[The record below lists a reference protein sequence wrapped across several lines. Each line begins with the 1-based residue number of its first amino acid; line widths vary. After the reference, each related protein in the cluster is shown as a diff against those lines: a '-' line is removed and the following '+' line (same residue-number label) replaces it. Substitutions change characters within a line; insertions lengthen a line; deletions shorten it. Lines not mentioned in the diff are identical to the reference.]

1 MMNTEISII
10 LLFISLALLITYG
23 ADVIYSQTTSGD
35 GKSGFLQIDP
45 AVRGIVFG
53 AVPVILSIIGFAI
66 SLRKRST
73 LVVVLLLI
81 NGGLIIAGMIGLAA
95 QGGGDNTSTL
105 YGTTGLGILLIVLG
119 IVKGY
124 ISKSKTENKQ
134 DSKSGKRPWWK
145 FKSDEESEGA
155 KRWWW
160 FNHRPSG

>member
-1 MMNTEISII
+1 MMNTKISII

-53 AVPVILSIIGFAI
+53 AVPVILSIIAFAI

-124 ISKSKTENKQ
+124 ISKCKTENKQ

-145 FKSDEESEGA
+145 FKSD
-155 KRWWW
+155 
-160 FNHRPSG
+160 

>member
-1 MMNTEISII
+1 MMNTKISII

-35 GKSGFLQIDP
+35 GESGFLQIDP

-53 AVPVILSIIGFAI
+53 AVPVILSIIAFAI
-66 SLRKRST
+66 SLRKRSM

-124 ISKSKTENKQ
+124 ISKSKTENKH

-145 FKSDEESEGA
+145 FQRDED
-155 KRWWW
+155 
-160 FNHRPSG
+160 

>member
-1 MMNTEISII
+1 MMNTKISII

-53 AVPVILSIIGFAI
+53 AVPVILSIIAFAI

-134 DSKSGKRPWWK
+134 DRPWWK
-145 FKSDEESEGA
+145 FKSDEDSVGA
-155 KRWWW
+155 KR
-160 FNHRPSG
+160 

>member
-1 MMNTEISII
+1 MMNTKISII

-45 AVRGIVFG
+45 AIRGIVFG
-53 AVPVILSIIGFAI
+53 AVPVILSIIAFAI

-73 LVVVLLLI
+73 WVVVLLLI

-105 YGTTGLGILLIVLG
+105 YGTIGLGILLIVLG

-124 ISKSKTENKQ
+124 ISKSKSENKQ

-145 FKSDEESEGA
+145 FKSDEDSEGA
-155 KRWWW
+155 KR
-160 FNHRPSG
+160 

>member
-35 GKSGFLQIDP
+35 ERSGFLQIDP

-53 AVPVILSIIGFAI
+53 AVPVLLSIIAFAI

-73 LVVVLLLI
+73 LVIVLLLI
-81 NGGLIIAGMIGLAA
+81 NGGLILAGMIGLVA

-134 DSKSGKRPWWK
+134 GSKSGKRPWWK
-145 FKSDEESEGA
+145 FKSD
-155 KRWWW
+155 
-160 FNHRPSG
+160 

>member
-1 MMNTEISII
+1 MMNIKISII

-23 ADVIYSQTTSGD
+23 ADVIYSQTTSGN

-105 YGTTGLGILLIVLG
+105 YGTIGLGILLIVLG

-124 ISKSKTENKQ
+124 ISKSKPENKQ
-134 DSKSGKRPWWK
+134 DSKSDKGPWWK
-145 FKSDEESEGA
+145 FKNDEDSEAA
-155 KRWWW
+155 KR
-160 FNHRPSG
+160 

>member
-35 GKSGFLQIDP
+35 EKSGFLQIDP
-45 AVRGIVFG
+45 AERGIVFG
-53 AVPVILSIIGFAI
+53 AVPVILSIIAFAI

-73 LVVVLLLI
+73 LVIVLLLI

-134 DSKSGKRPWWK
+134 GSKSGKRPWWK
-145 FKSDEESEGA
+145 FKSD
-155 KRWWW
+155 
-160 FNHRPSG
+160 

>member
-1 MMNTEISII
+1 MMNIKISII

-23 ADVIYSQTTSGD
+23 ADVIYSQATSGD

-45 AVRGIVFG
+45 AVRGIIFG

-81 NGGLIIAGMIGLAA
+81 NGGLIIAGMIGLAT

-105 YGTTGLGILLIVLG
+105 YGTIGLGILLIVLG

-124 ISKSKTENKQ
+124 ISEKAGKQ
-134 DSKSGKRPWWK
+134 TRQ
-145 FKSDEESEGA
+145 
-155 KRWWW
+155 
-160 FNHRPSG
+160 